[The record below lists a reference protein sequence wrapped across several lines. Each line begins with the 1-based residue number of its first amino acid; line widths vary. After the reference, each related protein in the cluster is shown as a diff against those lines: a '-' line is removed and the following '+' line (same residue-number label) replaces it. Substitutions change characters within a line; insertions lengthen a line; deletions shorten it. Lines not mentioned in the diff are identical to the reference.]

1 MVEGAAVLVGILLA
15 FGIEAWWQERGDRER
30 EAAYTS
36 ALLQEVQQNR
46 AIYDEKQARLAAQI
60 DETDHYFESVI
71 FASDRVSGDTILA
84 MLWSIGVINED
95 QSERAALTDLLS
107 SGGLAYLE
115 SDTTRRLVARYERLL
130 NLEAKRQAGLFA
142 DFTDN
147 ILPYLVEHGSL
158 SDMTR
163 DRLHGESANL
173 DGMHVGTFEIDHEA
187 FVWNRTFGNLVTS
200 QLILMGNYSDTL
212 RDLLAGIDELTQ
224 DLENT
229 NPTARSR

>member
-1 MVEGAAVLVGILLA
+1 MRTNPNEPRLP
-15 FGIEAWWQERGDRER
+15 
-30 EAAYTS
+30 TS
-36 ALLQEVQQNR
+36 
-46 AIYDEKQARLAAQI
+46 
-60 DETDHYFESVI
+60 S
-71 FASDRVSGDTILA
+71 
-84 MLWSIGVINED
+84 
-95 QSERAALTDLLS
+95 S

-158 SDMTR
+158 SDMTK
-163 DRLHGESANL
+163 DRLQGANL

-187 FVWNRTFGNLVTS
+187 FVLNRTFGNLVTS